1 MLALFNKC
9 TGLQTGGLDDDW
21 LERMTVALE
30 GGTRGGKAKPDHAG
44 LGKRWKRWKER
55 VATA

>member
-1 MLALFNKC
+1 MPALSNKY

-30 GGTRGGKAKPDHAG
+30 GGTRGGKAKPG